1 MKKPIVAGNWKMYK
15 TPSEGHDFVQKIL
28 NLVLEIEKTHV
39 IFCPPFPALFNMVE
53 SMPSSFSVGAQNC
66 HWEKEGAYTGEV
78 STAMLSDCGVEYV
91 IVGHSERRHV
101 FGEPDEW
108 INRKVLAVKE
118 ARLIPILCV
127 GETLEEREDGL
138 TKDVLIRQ
146 LTNGLKG
153 VDSLSGLVLA
163 YEPVWAIGTGKTATP
178 EQAVEAHQM
187 VRKYLME
194 LYPHQEAEA
203 VSMLYGGSVKPAN
216 AAELINSEGVDG
228 FLIGGASL
236 NVESFTSIIKQVEQE
251 S

>member
-28 NLVLEIEKTHV
+28 NLVLDIEKTHV

-91 IVGHSERRHV
+91 IIGHSERRHV
-101 FGEPDEW
+101 FSEPDEW

-178 EQAVEAHQM
+178 EQAIEAHQM
-187 VRKYLME
+187 VRQYLTE
-194 LYPHQEAEA
+194 LYSHQEAKA
-203 VSMLYGGSVKPAN
+203 VSVLYGGSVKPAN

-236 NVESFTSIIKQVEQE
+236 SVESFNSIIKQVEQE